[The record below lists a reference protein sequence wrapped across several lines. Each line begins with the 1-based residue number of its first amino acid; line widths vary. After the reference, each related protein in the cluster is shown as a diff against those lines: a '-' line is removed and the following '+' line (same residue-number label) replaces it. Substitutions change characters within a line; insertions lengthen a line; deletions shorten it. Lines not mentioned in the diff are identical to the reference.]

1 VKIRRG
7 SWNEELFRVLE
18 DFPISRMTT
27 RSMPAAEPLEMLN
40 PRMKGWGIYELYRQR
55 AEAAAERCKPQ
66 PVQTK
71 PQPGSMEWFEAQ
83 KRKG

>member
-40 PRMKGWGIYELYRQR
+40 PRMRGIYELYRQR